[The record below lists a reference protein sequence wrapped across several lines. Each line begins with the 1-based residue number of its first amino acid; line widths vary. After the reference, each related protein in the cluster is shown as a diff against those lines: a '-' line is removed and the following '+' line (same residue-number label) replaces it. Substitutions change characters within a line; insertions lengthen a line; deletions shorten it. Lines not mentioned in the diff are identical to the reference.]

1 MSITFVMHSL
11 VDKNPLG
18 AGEHAAAAPVRDQI
32 GAVILCGTHCNRHRK
47 IQVILGKV
55 GQGQAILRGAGK

>member
-18 AGEHAAAAPVRDQI
+18 AGKHTAAGPVRDQL
-32 GAVILCGTHCNRHRK
+32 GAVFLCGTHCNRHRK
-47 IQVILGKV
+47 IQVILSKL
-55 GQGQAILRGAGK
+55 GQGQTILRGAGK

>member
-1 MSITFVMHSL
+1 MYITFAMHSS
-11 VDKNPLG
+11 VDKNPLR
-18 AGEHAAAAPVRDQI
+18 AGEHTPAGPVRDQI
-32 GAVILCGTHCNRHRK
+32 GAVILCGTHCNRQPK